1 MHNLEEKLARDIETA
16 EASGASMARR
26 TSWLGFLV
34 PSVSDLV
41 FVLLLVALTSGT
53 LAKGLLGDA
62 GIGWHIRTGELIRN
76 THEVPRVDPFSS
88 VMQGKA
94 WFAWE
99 WLYDYLVGTLHMWAG
114 LNGVLLLTGFVI
126 ALTFALVFRRMIAR
140 GAQLPVAIVI
150 LLLALAAST
159 IHFLARPHVVS
170 WLLAVIW
177 FDVLER
183 FEAEGNW
190 RRLVWLPATMLAWV
204 NLHGGFLVGLALLG
218 IYFVG
223 SAVPAWSARNVAEKA
238 AARVRAKAIAITGV
252 VCALFTLANPYG
264 YQLHVH
270 IYRYLSDRFLMDHID
285 EFLSPN
291 FHGMAQ
297 KCFAV
302 LVLLAVVG
310 TAGARKKITLTQLLV
325 VLFAVYTG
333 MYASRNLPISSIL
346 LALTVAPQ
354 LSVVLKE
361 MAGSREVSDGLRRS
375 LARFDSFSAR
385 MAAFDARMAGRLWPG
400 LAVVVLLWSC
410 AHHGGI
416 GSSHVMDARFDDQ
429 RFPVKAVD
437 YLAGA
442 HTGGVAAPLPT
453 RAAGDAIF
461 CPDRWGGYL
470 IYRLYPQRLVAVDDR
485 HDLYETEFLK
495 RYLKI
500 VHGEPGWRDVLSET
514 RAGWVMVSAE
524 SVPAGLLASDAKW
537 SVAYRDDV
545 AVLFRRIK

>member
-1 MHNLEEKLARDIETA
+1 M
-16 EASGASMARR
+16 SMARR

-114 LNGVLLLTGFVI
+114 LNGVVLLTGFVI

-310 TAGARKKITLTQLLV
+310 TAGARKKITLSQLLV

-346 LALTVAPQ
+346 LALIVAPQ

-470 IYRLYPQRLVAVDDR
+470 IYRLYPGQLVAVDDR
-485 HDLYETEFLK
+485 HDLYGTEFLK

-500 VHGEPGWRDVLSET
+500 VHGEPGWRDALSET
-514 RAGWVMVSAE
+514 RAGWVMVPAE
-524 SVPAGLLASDAKW
+524 SVPAGLLASDSKW

-545 AVLFRRIK
+545 AVLLSRIK

>member
-1 MHNLEEKLARDIETA
+1 LHNLEEKLARDIETA

-114 LNGVLLLTGFVI
+114 LNGVVLLTGFVI

-310 TAGARKKITLTQLLV
+310 TAGARKKITLSQLLV

-346 LALTVAPQ
+346 LALIVAPQ

-470 IYRLYPQRLVAVDDR
+470 IYRLYPGQLVAVDDR
-485 HDLYETEFLK
+485 HDLYGTEFLK

-500 VHGEPGWRDVLSET
+500 VHGEPGWRDALSET
-514 RAGWVMVSAE
+514 RAGWVMVPAE
-524 SVPAGLLASDAKW
+524 SVPAGLLASGSKW

-545 AVLFRRIK
+545 AVLLSRIK